1 MPAFAIRPRPAMAA
15 IALVTL
21 AGCAGGFD
29 MDMRDSISNS
39 AFDTSADVPRAVRPR
54 PQPDARGVISYSDYQ
69 VAVARHGEKVGEIA
83 ARLGLP
89 ADELARFNGLP
100 MDTPLRNGEIIALPR
115 RVDGGTPAG
124 VPAPAPLPAPSAPRQ
139 AAPVYAGTTAPAP
152 TERIDVSSLDDV
164 PRGRPSAAPQAAPP
178 ETRRETPA
186 VPATPRGTDPV
197 RHRVERGETAYTIA
211 RLYDVPVSALAE
223 WNGLGGDLSVREG
236 QHLLI
241 PVRDEARRETPP
253 VRQSAPGEGTPTPV
267 PPSAGKP
274 LPPRDEP
281 VTAPEPAPPSPEL
294 KAEVT
299 EASKPAATSG
309 RMSFPVDGPVI
320 RPYQKKKNDGID
332 IGATAGTPVRA
343 AADGEVAA
351 ITRDTDQVPI
361 LVLRHPGNLL
371 TVYAGV
377 DAISVS
383 KGDRISRGQTVAK
396 VRGGTPSFVHFEVRE
411 GFESVDPVP
420 YLQ

>member
-1 MPAFAIRPRPAMAA
+1 MPAFVITLRPTMAA
-15 IALVTL
+15 IALATL
-21 AGCAGGFD
+21 AGCSPNGFD
-29 MDMRDSISNS
+29 MDVRDSISNNG
-39 AFDTSADVPRAVRPR
+39 FDTSGVVPRSVEGRPT
-54 PQPDARGVISYSDYQ
+54 PDARGVISYSNYQ

-83 ARLGLP
+83 ARVGLS
-89 ADELARFNGLP
+89 AEELASYNGLP
-100 MDTPLRNGEIIALPR
+100 LDTPLRNGEIIALPR
-115 RVDGGTPAG
+115 RVATSE
-124 VPAPAPLPAPSAPRQ
+124 PAPVQTAERLPQPAIP
-139 AAPVYAGTTAPAP
+139 AAAPAP

-164 PRGRPSAAPQAAPP
+164 PMPRD
-178 ETRRETPA
+178 E
-186 VPATPRGTDPV
+186 PRGTPAPAPAPAAAPVPQRTPSPAPSSPDPV

-223 WNGLGGDLSVREG
+223 WNGLAGDLSVREG
-236 QHLLI
+236 QYLLI
-241 PVRDEARRETPP
+241 PVVTAGARSAPAALP
-253 VRQSAPGEGTPTPV
+253 QSAPGAGTPTPV
-267 PPSAGKP
+267 PPSAARP
-274 LPPRDEP
+274 LPPEDEP
-281 VTAPEPAPPSPEL
+281 VAVPAPAPPSPEM
-294 KAEVT
+294 KTEVT
-299 EASKPAATSG
+299 EASKPAASSG

-383 KGDRISRGQTVAK
+383 KGQKISRGQTVAK